1 MQIIIFTIGD
11 KYYGLNT
18 EEVEEIIDETQSKK
32 VPNSPDWVEG
42 LINLRGSV
50 VTTINLS
57 KLLRQKEDLCYN
69 NIIIINDNEEK
80 IGLLIKDV
88 VEVIDIDEK
97 DIEQMDMEAE
107 DAIIGILRVNDR
119 LVNIIDINILFSK
132 NEG

>member
-97 DIEQMDMEAE
+97 DIEQIDMEAE